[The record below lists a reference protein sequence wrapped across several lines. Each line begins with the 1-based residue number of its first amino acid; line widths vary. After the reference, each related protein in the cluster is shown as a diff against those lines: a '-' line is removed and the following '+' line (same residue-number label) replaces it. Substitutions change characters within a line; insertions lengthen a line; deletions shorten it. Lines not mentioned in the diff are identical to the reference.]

1 MNSRT
6 FQKKNG
12 RIWQDIN
19 TTTEDVEIFRSLS
32 QEYTHKYQFK
42 SAWVKRITTN
52 IYYSGTQN
60 EIIVTFDNGYRNV
73 YILDK

>member
-6 FQKKNG
+6 LQKKNG
-12 RIWQDIN
+12 RIWQDIE
-19 TTTEDVEIFRSLS
+19 TTHDDTIIFKSLS

-42 SAWVKRITTN
+42 SNWVKRITTN